1 MAKKNIEIPKDNNII
16 RMPLEEVM
24 PDNYLPYAVEVA
36 KDRALPDVRDGLK
49 PVHRRILYGAYM
61 LKAFPDKPY
70 YKSARIVGDILGKY
84 HPHGDSS
91 VYDAMVIL
99 AQNFSTR
106 APLIDGH
113 GNWGSID
120 GDGAAAMR
128 YTEARLSSISMEML
142 RDIEK
147 NVVDMVP
154 NYSDSEMEPKVLPAR
169 YPNLLVNGTF
179 GIAVGLSTNIP
190 PHNLKEV
197 IDGTLAYIDN
207 NEITTRELMNYIKG
221 PDLPTGGVLIGE
233 KTLLSAYE
241 TGEGKVTLRAK
252 AKIETLEN
260 GRLGIVITE
269 FPYRRN
275 KARILQ
281 TISDMTG
288 DKRHAKA
295 LDGIVDIRD
304 ESDRTGIRAV
314 IEFKKAVDHDMAD
327 KVLKYLYKKTD
338 LQGNI
343 SFNMVA
349 LADGKPETMG
359 LKTIISHY
367 VNHQKDVVTRRTKR
381 ELEVAEKR
389 FHIVEGFIKA
399 IGIMDEV
406 IATIR
411 ASKSKKDAHENLVLK
426 FGFTDLQAEAIL
438 ELMLYRLTGLEIK
451 VFQKEHKELSK
462 KIKALR
468 KILENESVLL
478 GVIKD
483 ELKEVAEVYGDE
495 RRTALI
501 EDESEAKIDL
511 EELIVAEDVM
521 VTLSNEGFIKKIPLK
536 TYNRSNVDENEI
548 EYREGDYLKFLIKSN
563 TKDTLA
569 IFTDKGTVYQI
580 KCNSVADKKWKD
592 KGERLED
599 LIRGLSLED
608 EKIIALESIENFLPN
623 KCFKFITANGLIK
636 KTTLDKFVTAY
647 SKLMAIKLKNDDLLA
662 SVSLIDSQDEERF
675 VEIETTNGL
684 NFVVS
689 EPELEFTDRNILGI
703 QLVPLKSGNQIKSI
717 RFVDNY
723 EYKEFIIGINKKGN
737 IKTFSNMNSNSYEK
751 VKVNSFRNIIAFSN
765 KGKVF
770 KFPAYL
776 LQNTEESNISDL
788 VDGFEKDELIIKVAP
803 INEFGK
809 IGEDLFVYFFSREGL
824 VKKTSLRE
832 FLGEFNNQIAYKF
845 KTPKDELVNVDI
857 NFENATVILVT
868 KNGMG
873 IKFLATAINPM
884 GRVASGV
891 TGISLKDDNKVIFG
905 KVIPPTEGI
914 DDKTLEAYND
924 YKKELT
930 SNYEKLVLESKQK
943 EKAEVNIEDIKLQNR
958 AGRGS
963 SLMILVLE
971 DYIRDVIIESVKLL

>member
-84 HPHGDSS
+84 HPHGDIS

-190 PHNLKEV
+190 PHNLREV

-411 ASKSKKDAHENLVLK
+411 ASKSKKDAHENLVSK
-426 FGFTDLQAEAIL
+426 FGFTELQAEAIL

-521 VTLSNEGFIKKIPLK
+521 VTLSNERFIKKIPLK

-689 EPELEFTDRNILGI
+689 EPELEFTDRNILGV

-845 KTPKDELVNVDI
+845 KTPKDELINVDI

-905 KVIPPTEGI
+905 KVIPPSEGI

-971 DYIRDVIIESVKLL
+971 DYIRDVIIK

>member
-190 PHNLKEV
+190 PHNLREV

-411 ASKSKKDAHENLVLK
+411 ASKSKKDAHENLVSK

-662 SVSLIDSQDEERF
+662 SVSLIDSQEEERF

-689 EPELEFTDRNILGI
+689 EPELEFTDRNILGV

-776 LQNTEESNISDL
+776 LQNTEESNISEL

-873 IKFLATAINPM
+873 IKFSATAINPM

-905 KVIPPTEGI
+905 KVIPLAEGI

-930 SNYEKLVLESKQK
+930 SNYEKLILESKQK

-971 DYIRDVIIESVKLL
+971 DYIRDVIIK

>member
-190 PHNLKEV
+190 PHNLREV

-411 ASKSKKDAHENLVLK
+411 ASKSKKDAHENLVSK

-521 VTLSNEGFIKKIPLK
+521 VTLSNEGFIKKLPLK

-689 EPELEFTDRNILGI
+689 EPELEFTDRNILGV
-703 QLVPLKSGNQIKSI
+703 QLVPLKGGNQIKSI

-845 KTPKDELVNVDI
+845 KTPKDELINVDI

-905 KVIPPTEGI
+905 KVIPPSEGI

-971 DYIRDVIIESVKLL
+971 DYIRDVIIK

>member
-190 PHNLKEV
+190 PHNLREV

-411 ASKSKKDAHENLVLK
+411 ASKSKKDAHENLVSK

-689 EPELEFTDRNILGI
+689 EPELEFTDRNILGV

-809 IGEDLFVYFFSREGL
+809 IGGDLFVYFFSREGL

-873 IKFLATAINPM
+873 IKFSATAINPM

-905 KVIPPTEGI
+905 KVIPPSEGI

-971 DYIRDVIIESVKLL
+971 DYIRDVIIK

>member
-190 PHNLKEV
+190 PHNLREV

-411 ASKSKKDAHENLVLK
+411 ASKSKKDAHENLVSK

-483 ELKEVAEVYGDE
+483 ELKEVAEVYGYE

-689 EPELEFTDRNILGI
+689 EPELEFTDRNILGV

-873 IKFLATAINPM
+873 IKFSATAINPM

-905 KVIPPTEGI
+905 KVIPPSEGI

-971 DYIRDVIIESVKLL
+971 DYIRDVIIK

>member
-190 PHNLKEV
+190 PHNLREV

-411 ASKSKKDAHENLVLK
+411 ASKSKKDAHENLVSK

-521 VTLSNEGFIKKIPLK
+521 VTLSNEGFIKKLPLK

-689 EPELEFTDRNILGI
+689 EPELEFTDRNILGV

-788 VDGFEKDELIIKVAP
+788 VDGFEKDEIIIKVAP

-905 KVIPPTEGI
+905 KVIPPSEDI

-930 SNYEKLVLESKQK
+930 SNYEKLILESKQK

-958 AGRGS
+958 A
-963 SLMILVLE
+963 
-971 DYIRDVIIESVKLL
+971 

>member
-91 VYDAMVIL
+91 VYDAMVIP

-190 PHNLKEV
+190 PHNLREV

-411 ASKSKKDAHENLVLK
+411 ASKSKKDAHENLVSK

-689 EPELEFTDRNILGI
+689 EPELEFTDRNILGV

-845 KTPKDELVNVDI
+845 KTPKDELINVDI

-905 KVIPPTEGI
+905 KVIPPSEGI

-971 DYIRDVIIESVKLL
+971 DYIRDVIIK

>member
-190 PHNLKEV
+190 PHNLREV

-411 ASKSKKDAHENLVLK
+411 ASKSKKDAHENLVSK

-521 VTLSNEGFIKKIPLK
+521 VTLSNEGFIKKLPLK

-845 KTPKDELVNVDI
+845 KTPKDELINVDI

-873 IKFLATAINPM
+873 IKFSATAINPM

-905 KVIPPTEGI
+905 KVIPPSEGI

-930 SNYEKLVLESKQK
+930 SNYEKLILESKQK

-971 DYIRDVIIESVKLL
+971 DYIRDVIIK

>member
-190 PHNLKEV
+190 PHNLREV

-411 ASKSKKDAHENLVLK
+411 ASKSKKDAHENLVSK

-521 VTLSNEGFIKKIPLK
+521 VTLSNEGFIKKLPIK

-689 EPELEFTDRNILGI
+689 EPELEFTDRNILGV

-737 IKTFSNMNSNSYEK
+737 IKTFSNMNSSSYEK
-751 VKVNSFRNIIAFSN
+751 VKVNSFRNVIAFSN

-873 IKFLATAINPM
+873 IKFSATAINPM

-905 KVIPPTEGI
+905 KVIPLAEGI

-930 SNYEKLVLESKQK
+930 SNYEKLILESKQK

-971 DYIRDVIIESVKLL
+971 DYIRDVIIK

>member
-91 VYDAMVIL
+91 VYYAMVIL

-190 PHNLKEV
+190 PHNLREV

-411 ASKSKKDAHENLVLK
+411 ASKSKKDAHENLVSK

-689 EPELEFTDRNILGI
+689 EPELEFTDRNILGV

-873 IKFLATAINPM
+873 IKFSATAINPM

-905 KVIPPTEGI
+905 KVIPPSEGI

-971 DYIRDVIIESVKLL
+971 DYIRDVIIK

>member
-190 PHNLKEV
+190 PHNLREV

-343 SFNMVA
+343 SFNMVV

-367 VNHQKDVVTRRTKR
+367 VNHQKDVVIRRTKR

-411 ASKSKKDAHENLVLK
+411 ASKSKKDAHENLVSK

-689 EPELEFTDRNILGI
+689 EPELEFTDRNILGV

-803 INEFGK
+803 MNEFGK
-809 IGEDLFVYFFSREGL
+809 IGEDLFVYFFSKEGL

-971 DYIRDVIIESVKLL
+971 DYIRDVIIK

>member
-190 PHNLKEV
+190 PHNLREV

-411 ASKSKKDAHENLVLK
+411 ASKSKKDAHENLVSK

-776 LQNTEESNISDL
+776 LQNTEESNILDL

-971 DYIRDVIIESVKLL
+971 DYIRDVIIK

>member
-190 PHNLKEV
+190 PHNLREV

-411 ASKSKKDAHENLVLK
+411 ASKSKKDAHENLVSK

-462 KIKALR
+462 KIKGLR

-580 KCNSVADKKWKD
+580 KCNSVSDKKWKD

-689 EPELEFTDRNILGI
+689 EPELEFTDRNILGV

-845 KTPKDELVNVDI
+845 KTPKDELINVDI

-873 IKFLATAINPM
+873 IKFSATAINPM

-905 KVIPPTEGI
+905 KVIPLTEGI

-930 SNYEKLVLESKQK
+930 SNYEKLILESKQK

-971 DYIRDVIIESVKLL
+971 DYIRDVIIK

>member
-190 PHNLKEV
+190 PHNLREV

-411 ASKSKKDAHENLVLK
+411 ASKSKKDAHENLVSK

-580 KCNSVADKKWKD
+580 KCNSVSDKKWKD

-776 LQNTEESNISDL
+776 LQNTEESDISDL

-845 KTPKDELVNVDI
+845 KTPKDELINVDI

-905 KVIPPTEGI
+905 KVIPPSEGI

-930 SNYEKLVLESKQK
+930 SNYEKLILESKQK

-971 DYIRDVIIESVKLL
+971 DYIRDVIIK

>member
-190 PHNLKEV
+190 PHNLREV

-260 GRLGIVITE
+260 GRLGMVITE

-411 ASKSKKDAHENLVLK
+411 ASKSKKDAHENLVSK

-689 EPELEFTDRNILGI
+689 EPELEFTDRNILGV

-845 KTPKDELVNVDI
+845 KTPKDELINVDI

-905 KVIPPTEGI
+905 KVIPPSEGI

-971 DYIRDVIIESVKLL
+971 DYIRDVIIK

>member
-190 PHNLKEV
+190 PHNLREV

-411 ASKSKKDAHENLVLK
+411 ASKSKKDAHENLVSK

-689 EPELEFTDRNILGI
+689 EPELEFTDRNILGV

-809 IGEDLFVYFFSREGL
+809 IGEDLFVYFFSKEGL

-845 KTPKDELVNVDI
+845 KTPKDELINVDI

-905 KVIPPTEGI
+905 KVIPSTEGI

-971 DYIRDVIIESVKLL
+971 DYIRDVIIK

>member
-91 VYDAMVIL
+91 VYYAMVIL

-190 PHNLKEV
+190 PHNLREV

-411 ASKSKKDAHENLVLK
+411 ASKSKKDAHENLVSK

-689 EPELEFTDRNILGI
+689 EPELEFTDRNILGV

-737 IKTFSNMNSNSYEK
+737 IKTFSNVNSNSYEK

-845 KTPKDELVNVDI
+845 KTPKDELINVDI

-905 KVIPPTEGI
+905 KVIPPSEGI

-971 DYIRDVIIESVKLL
+971 DYIRDVIIK

>member
-190 PHNLKEV
+190 PHNLREV

-338 LQGNI
+338 LQSNI

-411 ASKSKKDAHENLVLK
+411 ASKSKKDAHENLVSK

-689 EPELEFTDRNILGI
+689 EPELEFTDRNILGV

-868 KNGMG
+868 KNGIG
-873 IKFLATAINPM
+873 IKFSATAINPM

-905 KVIPPTEGI
+905 KVIPPSEGI

-930 SNYEKLVLESKQK
+930 SNYEKLILESKQK

-971 DYIRDVIIESVKLL
+971 DYIRDVIIK